1 MTAPFIMWMWLLY
14 IIPTPTTLLQVSQA
28 TGRLLCSLLF
38 TWLVA
43 CAGRNGT

>member
-1 MTAPFIMWMWLLY
+1 MTVPCIMWMWLLY
-14 IIPTPTTLLQVSQA
+14 IIRTPTTLLQVSQEI
-28 TGRLLCSLLF
+28 GHLICSLLF